1 MTTDKLSE
9 TQVPKAREN
18 RVNWVRRDLNKR
30 GGGVDGGG
38 IEIGRGGDREF
49 REDEGGERGKNWGFN
64 GKIE

>member
-1 MTTDKLSE
+1 
-9 TQVPKAREN
+9 
-18 RVNWVRRDLNKR
+18 LNKR

-38 IEIGRGGDREF
+38 IEIGSGGDREF